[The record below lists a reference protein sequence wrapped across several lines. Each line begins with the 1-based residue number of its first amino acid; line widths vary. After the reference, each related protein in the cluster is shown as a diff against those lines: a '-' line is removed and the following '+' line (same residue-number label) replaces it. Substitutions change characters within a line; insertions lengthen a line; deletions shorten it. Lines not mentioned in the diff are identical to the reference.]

1 MTLGRLAGKGALISG
16 GASGMGA
23 AEARKFVAEGA
34 RVIIGDINDQLGE
47 AYARELGE
55 AARFVHL
62 DVRKE
67 EDWIAAAEA
76 SEKHFGGPIDIL
88 VNNAGVLRRGALEET
103 TLEEYRFTTDVM
115 QVGVFLGMRA
125 VAPSMRRGGGGSII
139 NISSTAGIVAFQ
151 DHIAYVAAKWAVR
164 GMTKAAALDL
174 ADAQIRVNSIHPG
187 DTETPMIA
195 DGYYETDIIPLKRF
209 AQADEIASLALF
221 LASDEAKYI
230 TGAEHV
236 IDGGLTATA
245 PT

>member
-1 MTLGRLAGKGALISG
+1 MGFGRLAGKGALISG

-23 AEARKFVAEGA
+23 AEARKFVEEGA
-34 RVIIGDINDQLGE
+34 RVVIGDINDDLG
-47 AYARELGE
+47 AALAKELGD
-55 AARFVHL
+55 AACYVRL
-62 DVRKE
+62 DVRSE
-67 EDWIAAAEA
+67 EGWAKAVAA
-76 SEKHFGGPIDIL
+76 SERHFAGPVDIL

-103 TLEEYRFTTDVM
+103 SLEEYRLTTDIM

-125 VAPSMRRGGGGSII
+125 TAPSMRKAGGGAII

-174 ADAQIRVNSIHPG
+174 ADAGIRVNSIHPG

-195 DGYYETDIIPLKRF
+195 DGFYETSVIPLKRF
-209 AQADEIASLALF
+209 AQAEEIASLALF

>member
-1 MTLGRLAGKGALISG
+1 MSFGRLAGKGALISG

-34 RVIIGDINDQLGE
+34 RVVIGDINDQLGE
-47 AYARELGE
+47 AYASELGD

-67 EDWIAAAEA
+67 EDWIAAVEA
-76 SEKHFGGPIDIL
+76 SEKHFDGPIDIL

-125 VAPSMRRGGGGSII
+125 VAPSMRRKGAGSII

-209 AQADEIASLALF
+209 GQAEEIASLALF

>member
-1 MTLGRLAGKGALISG
+1 MGLGRLAGKSALISG

-23 AEARKFVAEGA
+23 AEATKFVEEGA
-34 RVIIGDINDQLGE
+34 RVVIGDIND
-47 AYARELGE
+47 ELGQRFAE
-55 AARFVHL
+55 ELGDAARYVHL
-62 DVRKE
+62 DVRSE
-67 EDWIAAAEA
+67 EEWAAAVVACE
-76 SEKHFGGPIDIL
+76 EHGGGPIDIL

-103 TLEEYRFTTDVM
+103 TLEDYRFTTDVM

-125 VAPSMRRGGGGSII
+125 VAPSMRKAGGGAIV
-139 NISSTAGIVAFQ
+139 NISSTAGIIAFEG
-151 DHIAYVAAKWAVR
+151 HMAYVAAKWAVR

-174 ADAQIRVNSIHPG
+174 ADAKIRVNSIHPG

-195 DGYYETDIIPLKRF
+195 DGFYETDIIPLKRF
-209 AQADEIASLALF
+209 GQAEEIASLALF

>member
-1 MTLGRLAGKGALISG
+1 MGLGRLSGKGALISG

-23 AEARKFVAEGA
+23 AEAKKFIEEGA
-34 RVIIGDINDQLGE
+34 RVVIGDINDDLG
-47 AYARELGE
+47 AAFAKELGE

-62 DVRKE
+62 DVRR
-67 EDWIAAAEA
+67 EDDWAAAVEL
-76 SEKHFGGPIDIL
+76 SERHFEGPIDIL
-88 VNNAGVLRRGALEET
+88 VNNAGVLRRGTLEET
-103 TLEEYRFTTDVM
+103 TLDEYRFTTDVM

-125 VAPSMRRGGGGSII
+125 VAPSMRKAGGGSIV
-139 NISSTAGIVAFQ
+139 NISSTAGIVAFEG
-151 DHIAYVAAKWAVR
+151 HIAYVAAKWAVR

-174 ADAQIRVNSIHPG
+174 AADEIRVNSIHPG

-209 AQADEIASLALF
+209 AQAEEIASLVLF